1 MSISAINGANSAWYT
16 QAQTQAQ
23 PDISDPAQAFS
34 SLVSQDGASSGQL
47 QNVANGNGNGTA
59 PVGHHG
65 GHHHHGMGMAAQL
78 LDSSADSDSS
88 TDSSTSQDGAPQL
101 APGQALTSLLA
112 AGAYAGAAATD
123 STAAT
128 SATSQLDQ
136 YI

>member
-47 QNVANGNGNGTA
+47 QNVANGTA

-78 LDSSADSDSS
+78 LDSSADSGSS
-88 TDSSTSQDGAPQL
+88 TDSSTSQDGASQL